1 MCLVD
6 MFLSY
11 FEISAQYVI
20 IFINSKYFVKF
31 NIFLLRNFMCI
42 TKVAQPGNFL
52 NVQFGI
58 IDFFVFLENQNKTGS
73 TRGGSTKEARLY

>member
-1 MCLVD
+1 MCT
-6 MFLSY
+6 
-11 FEISAQYVI
+11 
-20 IFINSKYFVKF
+20 
-31 NIFLLRNFMCI
+31 

-73 TRGGSTKEARLY
+73 TQ